1 MDILNV
7 RQLLR
12 QKSIYEIPLRVTFYA
27 RVISIMG
34 SIGFLL
40 CNKKVLVPA
49 SADTRTIKIPCYH
62 LVLQYPHGHC
72 LRAYQHTPAL

>member
-27 RVISIMG
+27 RVSTDKDEQLN
-34 SIGFLL
+34 SLE
-40 CNKKVLVPA
+40 N
-49 SADTRTIKIPCYH
+49 
-62 LVLQYPHGHC
+62 QE
-72 LRAYQHTPAL
+72 AY